1 METPRR
7 KRKRKRSKRRKE
19 YQYAVSQSCEY
30 NALMMR
36 QHVGGGRG
44 NYDPKSEPSSWET
57 LTDGDVAEMDEVV
70 SDILDDA
77 KRTPVIVALE
87 QDPTDDRYPDTYY
100 LFLAF
105 PPPHSTKAEGG
116 RGGLVPPPG
125 IYRRVRVP
133 LLAFCELL
141 SLAFEG
147 QMTSTTLCFVADASS
162 GLGSETLAM
171 VARRCNYGVVSG
183 GMSLP
188 DPPDD
193 ALSPVFQYI
202 FPIRL

>member
-1 METPRR
+1 
-7 KRKRKRSKRRKE
+7 
-19 YQYAVSQSCEY
+19 
-30 NALMMR
+30 MR

-57 LTDGDVAEMDEVV
+57 LTDGDVSEMDEVV

-105 PPPHSTKAEGG
+105 PPQHPTKAEEGG
-116 RGGLVPPPG
+116 CAGGLLPPG

-162 GLGSETLAM
+162 GLGSETLAT

-193 ALSPVFQYI
+193 ALSPVFRCI
-202 FPIRL
+202 FPIR